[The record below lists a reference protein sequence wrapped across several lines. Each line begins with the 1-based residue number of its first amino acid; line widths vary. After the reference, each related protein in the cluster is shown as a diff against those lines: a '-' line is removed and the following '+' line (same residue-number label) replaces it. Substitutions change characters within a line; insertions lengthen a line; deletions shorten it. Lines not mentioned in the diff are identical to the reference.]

1 MASVRES
8 AIRVILADDHDGI
21 RASIRHMLMQDPNIK
36 VIGEATNGHEALQ
49 LVEQLTPDVLV
60 LDVEMPRVNGLQV
73 ARRLSDQD
81 QHVRILV
88 LSGYDQREYI
98 QEMLR
103 QGVAGYLTKD
113 EAPELLIEAI
123 HGVWRGENNWLSR
136 RARKR
141 LE

>member
-1 MASVRES
+1 
-8 AIRVILADDHDGI
+8 
-21 RASIRHMLMQDPNIK
+21 MLMQDPNIK